1 MPIPLQR
8 CFAVVAIPMAL
19 SLSGCVRQV
28 EVSDGQYTLFTN
40 WSFIKKRN
48 SNPKKLWNL
57 ASTTGAELEAK
68 AQERCPESE
77 DCQDIKERLNFA
89 NQAQSALAPL
99 KENTTKIPTIR
110 YQAVQE
116 AVSGSRE
123 PKPERT
129 AYCLP
134 KSTSEDAKVQLEQ
147 GIRWVQAMRAAKN
160 TTSPLFNE
168 MDKGVC
174 ETFG

>member
-40 WSFIKKRN
+40 WSVIKERN
-48 SNPKKLWNL
+48 TNPKKLWNL
-57 ASTTGAELEAK
+57 ASSTGAELESK
-68 AQERCPESE
+68 AQARCPESH
-77 DCQDIKERLNFA
+77 DCQDIQERLNFA
-89 NQAQSALAPL
+89 NQAQSILAPL
-99 KENTTKIPTIR
+99 KQNKTKIPTIR
-110 YQAVQE
+110 YRAIE
-116 AVSGSRE
+116 TEPSGNSH

-134 KSTSEDAKVQLEQ
+134 EKFEGKTKAQLRQ
-147 GIRWVQAMRAAKN
+147 GIVWIQGMRSAKN
-160 TTSPLFNE
+160 TTGPLFRE
-168 MDKGVC
+168 MDKAVC
-174 ETFG
+174 SIFG